1 MDADN
6 LRTASLYIN
15 NQLLSR
21 GLLRNGQTI
30 DFARPHKSEEGLDV
44 TMGKIMSV
52 VNDLIL
58 RRDRD
63 SQQRENLS
71 QTIRALRADA
81 LRSTTD
87 MERLATKNTELQRKV
102 GIADAAER
110 ALKTQLRGAEQAVK
124 GLKEDMARMKVL
136 VGQTRAQCANEVR
149 KKERIIEGMK
159 KHVGEG
165 GRARGSGKA
174 VGVATINVIAGV
186 GGDNGS
192 GAGMGTEDE
201 GYDLRM
207 ETNEFLTE
215 LARGLSDENESL
227 GGLVRRT
234 IETLRTVS
242 GCEKEEEQEGGMVVQ
257 MEGSYE
263 HLASE
268 MEFVIEHLRTI
279 LTNPSFVSLEEVEV
293 REEEIIR
300 LREGWEKMESR
311 WKDAVHMM
319 DGWRHRMARSGQ
331 TVNIEELKMGLSL
344 SPFKPTADP
353 NYEILQLSMVQEE
366 DEDEYED
373 EGDTQAD
380 IDALD
385 DSGIDG
391 RAEPEFDEEELSD
404 ADSSIFEEE
413 PEETRGE
420 EIEAEADEEAEDE
433 DEEEEEEEDYDEV
446 TEDQQEQQQQ
456 QQQSADITFDT
467 VSSLPGTPPQM
478 SPLRETT
485 NGNRG
490 SPERPGSKGFTTI
503 IEENTW
509 DLLQLEQS
517 SSHPKYMSTPTPKPL
532 PRKEKKEEITTAQL
546 SVPHTNE
553 NPLPKTPI
561 PTLSAHSS
569 TRSSTRSSVVRET
582 RASAARAASA
592 KKPVYATPKPK
603 PTPKVQLQPI
613 TSASRLPRP
622 PNIPP
627 QQSPLTMASIAAKL
641 AASEREADAARVKA
655 KLKAAKLA
663 RNAAATTTTSTIA
676 PRSKSPTKKR
686 EPAASKLPPPPSSPI
701 KEEPVKNGGSSNA
714 ATKSPGKDL
723 SAVSSRKR
731 KVRASRDREHGRAA
745 RRRSTLSPWE
755 LESLIS
761 GGIGSPR
768 KEE

>member
-1 MDADN
+1 MC
-6 LRTASLYIN
+6 
-15 NQLLSR
+15 
-21 GLLRNGQTI
+21 
-30 DFARPHKSEEGLDV
+30 
-44 TMGKIMSV
+44 
-52 VNDLIL
+52 
-58 RRDRD
+58 
-63 SQQRENLS
+63 
-71 QTIRALRADA
+71 ADA

-87 MERLATKNTELQRKV
+87 TERLTTKNTELQRKV

-110 ALKTQLRGAEQAVK
+110 ALKTQLRSAEQAIK
-124 GLKEDMARMKVL
+124 GLKEDMARMKIL

-149 KKERIIEGMK
+149 KKERVIEGMK

-174 VGVATINVIAGV
+174 VGVATINVVAGV
-186 GGDNGS
+186 GGDIGS
-192 GAGMGTEDE
+192 GVGVGTADE

-234 IETLRTVS
+234 IDTLRTVS
-242 GCEKEEEQEGGMVVQ
+242 GCEKEKEQEGGMVVQ
-257 MEGSYE
+257 MESSYE

-311 WKDAVHMM
+311 WKDAVQMM

-366 DEDEYED
+366 DEDEEEYD
-373 EGDTQAD
+373 ERDAQAD
-380 IDALD
+380 IDAMN
-385 DSGIDG
+385 DSSISGQL
-391 RAEPEFDEEELSD
+391 EPEIDDEEELSD
-404 ADSSIFEEE
+404 AESSMFEEE
-413 PEETRGE
+413 PEETR
-420 EIEAEADEEAEDE
+420 EEAME
-433 DEEEEEEEDYDEV
+433 DEEQEDFDEITEEE
-446 TEDQQEQQQQ
+446 
-456 QQQSADITFDT
+456 QQSADVTFDT
-467 VSSLPGTPPQM
+467 ISSLPGTPPQM
-478 SPLRETT
+478 SPLREMT

-490 SPERPGSKGFTTI
+490 SPTRQSPKGFTTI

-509 DLLQLEQS
+509 DLLQLEQAS
-517 SSHPKYMSTPTPKPL
+517 AQSKSMSTPTAKPL
-532 PRKEKKEEITTAQL
+532 SKKEKEKELQFPIPPAEEI
-546 SVPHTNE
+546 PH
-553 NPLPKTPI
+553 LKTPT

-569 TRSSTRSSVVRET
+569 TRSSTRSSAARET
-582 RASAARAASA
+582 RSSAARAASA
-592 KKPVYATPKPK
+592 KTSVHSTPKQKATPKA
-603 PTPKVQLQPI
+603 KVQLQPP

-622 PNIPP
+622 PTIPP

-655 KLKAAKLA
+655 KLRAAKLA
-663 RNAAATTTTSTIA
+663 RSAASATSTTSA
-676 PRSKSPTKKR
+676 PRPRSPVKKTEPEATKVM
-686 EPAASKLPPPPSSPI
+686 PPPFSPI
-701 KEEPVKNGGSSNA
+701 KEEPMKNGSTGS
-714 ATKSPGKDL
+714 TEIKSSDKDL

-731 KVRASRDREHGRAA
+731 KVRASRDRDHGRAA

-761 GGIGSPR
+761 GGVASPR
-768 KEE
+768 KGE

>member
-21 GLLRNGQTI
+21 GLLRNGQSI

-63 SQQRENLS
+63 SQQRENLT

-87 MERLATKNTELQRKV
+87 TERLTTKNTELQRKV
-102 GIADAAER
+102 GIADATER
-110 ALKTQLRGAEQAVK
+110 ALKTQLRSAEQAVR

-149 KKERIIEGMK
+149 KKERVIEGMK

-174 VGVATINVIAGV
+174 VGVATINVVAGV

-192 GAGMGTEDE
+192 GAGMGTDDE
-201 GYDLRM
+201 G
-207 ETNEFLTE
+207 
-215 LARGLSDENESL
+215 
-227 GGLVRRT
+227 
-234 IETLRTVS
+234 
-242 GCEKEEEQEGGMVVQ
+242 
-257 MEGSYE
+257 
-263 HLASE
+263 
-268 MEFVIEHLRTI
+268 
-279 LTNPSFVSLEEVEV
+279 
-293 REEEIIR
+293 
-300 LREGWEKMESR
+300 
-311 WKDAVHMM
+311 WKDAVQLM

-344 SPFKPTADP
+344 SPFKPTAEP
-353 NYEILQLSMVQEE
+353 NYEVLQLSIVEEE
-366 DEDEYED
+366 DEDEDED

-380 IDALD
+380 IDAMD
-385 DSGIDG
+385 DSGIG
-391 RAEPEFDEEELSD
+391 GHAEPEFDDEEDLSD
-404 ADSSIFEEE
+404 AESSMFEEE
-413 PEETRGE
+413 PEETKEE
-420 EIEAEADEEAEDE
+420 EI
-433 DEEEEEEEDYDEV
+433 EEEEEIEGDEQEDYDDV
-446 TEDQQEQQQQ
+446 TDD

-467 VSSLPGTPPQM
+467 VSSLPGAPPQM

-490 SPERPGSKGFTTI
+490 SSPRLSPKGFTTI
-503 IEENTW
+503 VEENTW
-509 DLLQLEQS
+509 DLLQVEQS
-517 SSHPKYMSTPTPKPL
+517 SSHPKPMS
-532 PRKEKKEEITTAQL
+532 
-546 SVPHTNE
+546 
-553 NPLPKTPI
+553 
-561 PTLSAHSS
+561 SA
-569 TRSSTRSSVVRET
+569 VRET
-582 RASAARAASA
+582 RSSAARAASA
-592 KKPVYATPKPK
+592 KKPVRSTPKPK
-603 PTPKVQLQPI
+603 ATPKAQLQPPR
-613 TSASRLPRP
+613 SATRLPRP
-622 PNIPP
+622 PVIPP

-655 KLKAAKLA
+655 KLKAARA
-663 RNAAATTTTSTIA
+663 GRNAASSTNIIT

-686 EPAASKLPPPPSSPI
+686 EPEATKLMPPPSSPV
-701 KEEPVKNGGSSNA
+701 KEEPVKGGSGS
-714 ATKSPGKDL
+714 TGSETMKSPEKDL

-731 KVRASRDREHGRAA
+731 KLRASRDRDHGRAA

-761 GGIGSPR
+761 GGVGSPR

>member
-1 MDADN
+1 
-6 LRTASLYIN
+6 
-15 NQLLSR
+15 
-21 GLLRNGQTI
+21 
-30 DFARPHKSEEGLDV
+30 
-44 TMGKIMSV
+44 
-52 VNDLIL
+52 
-58 RRDRD
+58 
-63 SQQRENLS
+63 
-71 QTIRALRADA
+71 
-81 LRSTTD
+81 
-87 MERLATKNTELQRKV
+87 
-102 GIADAAER
+102 
-110 ALKTQLRGAEQAVK
+110 
-124 GLKEDMARMKVL
+124 MKVL

-149 KKERIIEGMK
+149 KKERVIEGMK

-174 VGVATINVIAGV
+174 VGVATINVVAGV
-186 GGDNGS
+186 GGDNGN
-192 GAGMGTEDE
+192 GAGMGTDDE

-234 IETLRTVS
+234 IDTLRTIS

-300 LREGWEKMESR
+300 LREGWERMEAR
-311 WKDAVHMM
+311 WKDAVQLM

-344 SPFKPTADP
+344 SPFKPTAEP
-353 NYEILQLSMVQEE
+353 NYEVLQLSIVEEE
-366 DEDEYED
+366 DEDEDEDEDAD

-380 IDALD
+380 IDAMD
-385 DSGIDG
+385 DSGIG
-391 RAEPEFDEEELSD
+391 RHAEPEFDDEEDLSD
-404 ADSSIFEEE
+404 AESSMFEEE
-413 PEETRGE
+413 PEETR
-420 EIEAEADEEAEDE
+420 
-433 DEEEEEEEDYDEV
+433 EEEMEGDEQEDYDDV
-446 TEDQQEQQQQ
+446 TDDQQK
-456 QQQSADITFDT
+456 SADVTFDT
-467 VSSLPGTPPQM
+467 VSSPPGTPPQM

-490 SPERPGSKGFTTI
+490 NSPKSSPKGFTTI
-503 IEENTW
+503 VEENTW
-509 DLLQLEQS
+509 DLLQLEKS
-517 SSHPKYMSTPTPKPL
+517 SSHPKPVSTPTPKP
-532 PRKEKKEEITTAQL
+532 PPKKEKKEEAIQV
-546 SVPHTNE
+546 SVSSRDEP
-553 NPLPKTPI
+553 PLLKTPT

-569 TRSSTRSSVVRET
+569 TRSSAVRET
-582 RASAARAASA
+582 RSSAARAASA
-592 KKPVYATPKPK
+592 KKPVHSTPKPK
-603 PTPKVQLQPI
+603 ATPKVQLQPPR
-613 TSASRLPRP
+613 SATRLPRP
-622 PNIPP
+622 PIIPP

-655 KLKAAKLA
+655 KLKAARA
-663 RNAAATTTTSTIA
+663 GRNAASTTNIMT
-676 PRSKSPTKKR
+676 PRSKSPAKKR
-686 EPAASKLPPPPSSPI
+686 EPEATKLMPPPSSPV
-701 KEEPVKNGGSSNA
+701 KEEPIKGGSGS
-714 ATKSPGKDL
+714 TGSEIMKSPEKDL

-731 KVRASRDREHGRAA
+731 KLRASRDRDHGRAA

-761 GGIGSPR
+761 GGVGSPR

>member
-71 QTIRALRADA
+71 QAIRALRADA

-87 MERLATKNTELQRKV
+87 MERITTKNAELQRKV
-102 GIADAAER
+102 GIADATER
-110 ALKTQLRGAEQAVK
+110 ALKTQLRSAEQAVK
-124 GLKEDMARMKVL
+124 GLKEDMARMRVL

-149 KKERIIEGMK
+149 KKERVIEGMK
-159 KHVGEG
+159 KHVAEG

-174 VGVATINVIAGV
+174 VGVATINVVPGV
-186 GGDNGS
+186 GGENGS
-192 GAGMGTEDE
+192 GAGMGTDDE

-215 LARGLSDENESL
+215 LARGLSGENESL

-242 GCEKEEEQEGGMVVQ
+242 GCEKEEEQEGNMVVQ

-268 MEFVIEHLRTI
+268 MEVVIEHLRTI

-293 REEEIIR
+293 REEEITR

-311 WKDAVHMM
+311 WKDAVQMM

-344 SPFKPTADP
+344 SPFKPTAEP
-353 NYEILQLSMVQEE
+353 NYEVLQLSMVQEE
-366 DEDEYED
+366 DEEEDED

-380 IDALD
+380 IDAMD
-385 DSGIDG
+385 DSGIG
-391 RAEPEFDEEELSD
+391 GHPEPEFHDEEELSD
-404 ADSSIFEEE
+404 AESSIFEEE
-413 PEETRGE
+413 PEQTRQE
-420 EIEAEADEEAEDE
+420 EFEA
-433 DEEEEEEEDYDEV
+433 EEEEEGEDEVEEEDYDEV
-446 TEDQQEQQQQ
+446 AEEQQQP
-456 QQQSADITFDT
+456 ADMTLDT

-485 NGNRG
+485 KGNRG
-490 SPERPGSKGFTTI
+490 SPTKLSPKGFTTI

-517 SSHPKYMSTPTPKPL
+517 SYNHKSISTPTPKPL
-532 PRKEKKEEITTAQL
+532 PRKETKEEAKQL
-546 SVPHTNE
+546 FVASTDETSV
-553 NPLPKTPI
+553 PKTPA

-582 RASAARAASA
+582 RSSAARAASA
-592 KKPVYATPKPK
+592 KKPAHQTPKPK
-603 PTPKVQLQPI
+603 ATPKIQLQPP

-622 PNIPP
+622 PHIPP

-663 RNAAATTTTSTIA
+663 RSAASTTSTTA
-676 PRSKSPTKKR
+676 PRSKSPIKKR
-686 EPAASKLPPPPSSPI
+686 EPEVTKLMPPSSSPVR
-701 KEEPVKNGGSSNA
+701 EEP
-714 ATKSPGKDL
+714 TKSESTSGRTMRSPEKDL
-723 SAVSSRKR
+723 SAVSNRKR
-731 KVRASRDREHGRAA
+731 KVRASRDKEHGRAA

-755 LESLIS
+755 LESLIL
-761 GGIGSPR
+761 GGMGSPK

>member
-30 DFARPHKSEEGLDV
+30 DFARPHKSEDGLDV

-87 MERLATKNTELQRKV
+87 MERITTKNTELQRKV
-102 GIADAAER
+102 GIADATER
-110 ALKTQLRGAEQAVK
+110 ALKTQLRSAEQAVK

-159 KHVGEG
+159 KHVAEG

-174 VGVATINVIAGV
+174 VGVATINVVPGV
-186 GGDNGS
+186 GGENGS
-192 GAGMGTEDE
+192 GEGMGTNDE

-242 GCEKEEEQEGGMVVQ
+242 GCEKEEEQGGNMVVQ

-268 MEFVIEHLRTI
+268 MEIVIEHLRTI

-311 WKDAVHMM
+311 WKDAVQMM

-344 SPFKPTADP
+344 SPFKPTAEP
-353 NYEILQLSMVQEE
+353 NYEVLQLSMVQEE
-366 DEDEYED
+366 DEEEYED
-373 EGDTQAD
+373 EGETQAD
-380 IDALD
+380 IDAMD
-385 DSGIDG
+385 DSGIG
-391 RAEPEFDEEELSD
+391 GHAEPDFHDEEELSD
-404 ADSSIFEEE
+404 AESSIFEEE
-413 PEETRGE
+413 PEKTRQE
-420 EIEAEADEEAEDE
+420 EFEAEEEEE
-433 DEEEEEEEDYDEV
+433 VEEEEEEEEDYDEIA
-446 TEDQQEQQQQ
+446 EEQQQP
-456 QQQSADITFDT
+456 ADMTLDT

-485 NGNRG
+485 KGNRG
-490 SPERPGSKGFTTI
+490 SPTKPSPKGFTTI

-517 SSHPKYMSTPTPKPL
+517 SHNHKSISAQTPQPL
-532 PRKEKKEEITTAQL
+532 PRKEKKGEVKQL
-546 SVPHTNE
+546 FVASADQTSA
-553 NPLPKTPI
+553 PKTPV

-582 RASAARAASA
+582 RSSAARAASA
-592 KKPVYATPKPK
+592 KKPVHQTPKPK
-603 PTPKVQLQPI
+603 ATPKVQLQPP

-622 PNIPP
+622 PHIPP

-641 AASEREADAARVKA
+641 AASEREAGAARVKA

-663 RNAAATTTTSTIA
+663 RSAASTTSTTA
-676 PRSKSPTKKR
+676 PRSESPIRKR
-686 EPAASKLPPPPSSPI
+686 EPEVTKLMPPPSSPVR
-701 KEEPVKNGGSSNA
+701 EEPIKGESTSS
-714 ATKSPGKDL
+714 TTMRSPEKDL
-723 SAVSSRKR
+723 SAVSNRKR
-731 KVRASRDREHGRAA
+731 KVRASRDKELGRAA

-755 LESLIS
+755 LESLIL
-761 GGIGSPR
+761 GGMGSPR